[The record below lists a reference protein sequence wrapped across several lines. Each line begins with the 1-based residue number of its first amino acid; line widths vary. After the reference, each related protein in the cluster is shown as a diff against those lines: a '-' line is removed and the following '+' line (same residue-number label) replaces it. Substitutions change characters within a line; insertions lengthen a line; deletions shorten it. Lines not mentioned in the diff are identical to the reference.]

1 MELLMNK
8 KNKTSFTTTPL
19 TNKFAIGL
27 SPITYIR
34 SHFSKEPLPMSPF
47 KKKRKIKTKNNI
59 K

>member
-1 MELLMNK
+1 MTK

-34 SHFSKEPLPMSPF
+34 SHFSNEPLPMAPF
-47 KKKRKIKTKNNI
+47 KKKRKIKNKNNT